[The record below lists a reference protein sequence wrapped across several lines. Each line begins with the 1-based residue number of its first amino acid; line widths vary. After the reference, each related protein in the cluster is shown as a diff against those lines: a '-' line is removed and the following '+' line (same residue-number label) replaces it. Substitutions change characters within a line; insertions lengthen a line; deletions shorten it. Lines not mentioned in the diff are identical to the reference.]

1 LDSIAVDEAH
11 CTIPAR
17 RGYATFEGGMLK
29 SLYVENLTVFGKARI
44 EFSSQ
49 LNVIVGENGVGKS
62 HLLKVP
68 YAVLAA
74 SAEEGGKPNAGPP
87 TRLGLY
93 PKLSAKLVGVLRPE
107 EVGRLVRRTTKATRC
122 KIQCRFDDPKLDLDF
137 SFKTTS
143 QFVSVG
149 GFPPKWVDK
158 APVFIPTRELL
169 TIYPG
174 FVSVYE
180 NHYLEFEESWR
191 DTCLLLG
198 APLVR
203 GPREVRVHESLKP
216 LEEAMGGKIELDKNG
231 RFYLNIP
238 ERGRMEMPLVAEG
251 HRKLAMIARLIAT
264 GSLLDKGYLFWDEPE
279 TNLNPKLIKQ
289 VARTILHLCQNGIQ
303 VFVATHSLFLLRE
316 LDILL
321 RSPDLQRNKARFIGL
336 QAGDD
341 GVEVEQGDTIDDIGA
356 ITALDEELSQ
366 SDRYLATERLADAQ
380 AR

>member
-1 LDSIAVDEAH
+1 M
-11 CTIPAR
+11 
-17 RGYATFEGGMLK
+17 FK
-29 SLYVENLTVFGKARI
+29 SLHIKNLTVFVEANI
-44 EFSSQ
+44 EFSPQ

-74 SAEEGGKPNAGPP
+74 SAEEGRKAALNAP
-87 TRLGLY
+87 TKSVLQA
-93 PKLSAKLVGVLRPE
+93 KLSDKLVAVLRPE
-107 EVGRLVRRTTKATRC
+107 TLGRLAHRRQGLTRCEVKCQMSPSQLDLEFGFTTKSTSEIALT
-122 KIQCRFDDPKLDLDF
+122 KLP
-137 SFKTTS
+137 S
-143 QFVSVG
+143 
-149 GFPPKWVDK
+149 KWVER

-180 NHYLEFEESWR
+180 NHYLEFEETWR

-203 GPREVRVHESLKP
+203 GPREQRVKEMLEP
-216 LEEAMGGKIELDKNG
+216 LEAAMGGKLELDKNG

-238 ERGRMEMPLVAEG
+238 SEGRMEMPLVAEG
-251 HRKLAMIARLIAT
+251 LRKLAMLARLIAT

-289 VARTILHLCQNGIQ
+289 VAGTILYLCRNGIQ
-303 VFVATHSLFLLRE
+303 VFAATHSLFLLRE

-321 RSPDLQRNKARFIGL
+321 RGPSPQTLKARFIGL
-336 QAGDD
+336 QAGRD
-341 GVEVEQGDTIDDIGA
+341 GVEVEQGDTIDDMGT

-366 SDRYLATERLADAQ
+366 SDRYLAAEGLADAPT
-380 AR
+380 R